1 MPTTAPILLL
11 TTTGDMKSG
20 KLTIKSETTGCQ
32 LSDIQ
37 TYLKKKKAPTQIGT
51 YAWKS
56 NTLFLF
62 GYTDGKAGTENKH
75 ELPPPHDT
83 QLIFGDIVVMMSKDK
98 RSFAKPL
105 PIKQD
110 DYETFY
116 TQMFEGFESLDDE
129 EEADEAEAEE
139 EVLQDELADEAHVDD
154 ESIID
159 DAEDKYEEEGEG
171 EGEGAEEGVEGVEG
185 AEEAPV
191 VDAEEPVAV
200 APTPKPKRAKAT
212 KASITRNREL
222 QLSLLSQGI
231 ELTEADVGEMTPHRI
246 KVMKAITDSMSGL
259 LSEDEVTNLESAIF
273 LSTLHSAEKRHIS
286 KVWTYPLFTQLYSSV
301 ARTIVGNL
309 NPNTY
314 IQNKN
319 LFKRFEDGEL
329 SLEEIASF
337 GHTDLYPEIWKDS
350 LIRQFEREKRQLEGN
365 RAMATDQFLCKGCK
379 KRECTYYELQTRSAD
394 EPMTIFIQCLNCGKR
409 WRQ

>member
-1 MPTTAPILLL
+1 
-11 TTTGDMKSG
+11 MKSG

-83 QLIFGDIVVMMSKDK
+83 QLVFGDIVVLLSKDK

-116 TQMFEGFESLDDE
+116 TQVFEGFESLDE
-129 EEADEAEAEE
+129 DEAEVEVEE
-139 EVLQDELADEAHVDD
+139 EEIIQDELADEAHVDD
-154 ESIID
+154 ESIAD
-159 DAEDKYEEEGEG
+159 DLEDEYEEEGE
-171 EGEGAEEGVEGVEG
+171 EAEGAEG
-185 AEEAPV
+185 AEGTEDAPAI
-191 VDAEEPVAV
+191 DTEEPVV
-200 APTPKPKRAKAT
+200 IAPTPKPKRAKAT
-212 KASITRNREL
+212 KASLARSKEL
-222 QLSLLSQGI
+222 QLSLLSQGV
-231 ELTEADVGEMTPHRI
+231 ELTEADVDTITPNRTKI
-246 KVMKAITDSMSGL
+246 INAITESLSTL
-259 LSEDEVTNLESAIF
+259 LSEEEIKNLEIAIF
-273 LSTLHSAEKRHIS
+273 LSTLHAAEKRHIS
-286 KVWTYPLFTQLYSSV
+286 KVWTYPLFTQLYSSI
-301 ARTIVGNL
+301 ARTVVGNL

-365 RAMATDQFLCKGCK
+365 RSMATDQFLCKGCK

>member
-1 MPTTAPILLL
+1 
-11 TTTGDMKSG
+11 MKSG

-83 QLIFGDIVVMMSKDK
+83 QLVFGDIVVLLSKDK

-116 TQMFEGFESLDDE
+116 TQVFEGFESLDE
-129 EEADEAEAEE
+129 EEAEVEVEE
-139 EVLQDELADEAHVDD
+139 EEIIQDELADEAHVDD
-154 ESIID
+154 ESIAD
-159 DAEDKYEEEGEG
+159 ELEDEYEEEGEEADG
-171 EGEGAEEGVEGVEG
+171 AEGAEATED
-185 AEEAPV
+185 APA
-191 VDAEEPVAV
+191 VDTEEPVAV

-212 KASITRNREL
+212 KASLARSREL
-222 QLSLLSQGI
+222 QLSLLSQGV
-231 ELTEADVGEMTPHRI
+231 ELTESDVDTITPNRTKI
-246 KVMKAITDSMSGL
+246 INAITESMSTL
-259 LSEDEVTNLESAIF
+259 LSEEEIKNLEVAIF
-273 LSTLHSAEKRHIS
+273 LSTLHAAEKRHIA
-286 KVWTYPLFTQLYSSV
+286 KVWTYPLFTQLYSSI
-301 ARTIVGNL
+301 ARTVVGNL

-365 RAMATDQFLCKGCK
+365 RSMATDQFLCKGCK

>member
-11 TTTGDMKSG
+11 TSTGDMKSG

-110 DYETFY
+110 DYEAFY
-116 TQMFEGFESLDDE
+116 TQVFEGFESLDE
-129 EEADEAEAEE
+129 EEADEAEE

-159 DAEDKYEEEGEG
+159 DAEDEYEEEGAD
-171 EGEGAEEGVEGVEG
+171 GAEEEGEA
-185 AEEAPV
+185 AEEIAAA
-191 VDAEEPVAV
+191 DTEEPVAA
-200 APTPKPKRAKAT
+200 APIPKPKRAKAT
-212 KASITRNREL
+212 KASIARNREL
-222 QLSLLSQGI
+222 QLSLLSQGV
-231 ELTEADVGEMTPHRI
+231 ELTEADVGAMTPHRI
-246 KVMKAITDSMSGL
+246 QVMKAITDSMSSL
-259 LSEDEVTNLESAIF
+259 LSEEEVTNLESAIF
-273 LSTLHSAEKRHIS
+273 LSALHSAEKRHIS
-286 KVWTYPLFTQLYSSV
+286 KVWTYPLFTQLYSSM

>member
-1 MPTTAPILLL
+1 MTAQILLL
-11 TTTGDMKSG
+11 TSTGDMKSG

-83 QLIFGDIVVMMSKDK
+83 QLVFGDIVVLLSKDK

-116 TQMFEGFESLDDE
+116 TQVFEGFESLDE
-129 EEADEAEAEE
+129 DEAEAEVE
-139 EVLQDELADEAHVDD
+139 EEEILQDELADEAHVDD
-154 ESIID
+154 ESIAD
-159 DAEDKYEEEGEG
+159 DLEDEYEEEGE
-171 EGEGAEEGVEGVEG
+171 EAEGAEATED
-185 AEEAPV
+185 APA
-191 VDAEEPVAV
+191 VDIEEPVAV

-212 KASITRNREL
+212 KASLARSKEL
-222 QLSLLSQGI
+222 QLSLLSQGV
-231 ELTEADVGEMTPHRI
+231 ELTESDVDTITPNRTKI
-246 KVMKAITDSMSGL
+246 INAITESLSTL
-259 LSEDEVTNLESAIF
+259 LSEEEIKNLEIAIF
-273 LSTLHSAEKRHIS
+273 LSTLHAAEKRHIS
-286 KVWTYPLFTQLYSSV
+286 KVWTYPLFTQLYSSI
-301 ARTIVGNL
+301 ARTVVGNL

-365 RAMATDQFLCKGCK
+365 RSMATDQFLCKGCK

>member
-1 MPTTAPILLL
+1 MPLTAQILLL
-11 TTTGDMKSG
+11 TSTGDMKNG
-20 KLTIKSETTGCQ
+20 KLAIKSETTGCQ

-62 GYTDGKAGTENKH
+62 GYTDGKAGSEHKH

-83 QLIFGDIVVMMSKDK
+83 QLIFGDIVVLMSKDK

-116 TQMFEGFESLDDE
+116 TQVFEGFESLDE
-129 EEADEAEAEE
+129 EEGEVEVEE
-139 EVLQDELADEAHVDD
+139 EEIIQDELADEAHVDD
-154 ESIID
+154 ESIVD
-159 DAEDKYEEEGEG
+159 DLEDEYEEEGA
-171 EGEGAEEGVEGVEG
+171 EGAEEEAEG
-185 AEEAPV
+185 AEEAPAI
-191 VDAEEPVAV
+191 DTEEPVAI
-200 APTPKPKRAKAT
+200 APIPKPKRAKAT
-212 KASITRNREL
+212 KASLARSKEL

-231 ELTEADVGEMTPHRI
+231 ELTEADVDTITPNRTKI
-246 KVMKAITDSMSGL
+246 INAITESMSSL
-259 LSEDEVTNLESAIF
+259 LSEDEIKNLEAAIF
-273 LSTLHSAEKRHIS
+273 LATLHTAEKRHIS
-286 KVWTYPLFTQLYSSV
+286 KVWTYPLFTQVYSSV

-309 NPNTY
+309 NPTTY

-329 SLEEIASF
+329 SLEEIANF

-365 RAMATDQFLCKGCK
+365 RSMATDQFLCKGCK

>member
-1 MPTTAPILLL
+1 
-11 TTTGDMKSG
+11 MKNG
-20 KLTIKSETTGCQ
+20 KLAIKSETTGCQ

-62 GYTDGKAGTENKH
+62 GYTDGKAGSENKH

-83 QLIFGDIVVMMSKDK
+83 QLIFGDIVVLMSKDK

-116 TQMFEGFESLDDE
+116 TQVFEGFESLDE
-129 EEADEAEAEE
+129 EEAEVEVEE
-139 EVLQDELADEAHVDD
+139 EEIIQDELADEAHVDD
-154 ESIID
+154 ESIVD
-159 DAEDKYEEEGEG
+159 DLEDEYEDEAEA
-171 EGEGAEEGVEGVEG
+171 EGAEG
-185 AEEAPV
+185 AEATEDAPA
-191 VDAEEPVAV
+191 VDTEEPVV
-200 APTPKPKRAKAT
+200 IAPTPKPKRAKAT
-212 KASITRNREL
+212 KASLARSKEL
-222 QLSLLSQGI
+222 QLSLLSQGV
-231 ELTEADVGEMTPHRI
+231 ELTESDINTITPNRTKI
-246 KVMKAITDSMSGL
+246 INAITELMSTL
-259 LSEDEVTNLESAIF
+259 LSEEEINNLEVAIF
-273 LSTLHSAEKRHIS
+273 LSTLHAAEKRHIS
-286 KVWTYPLFTQLYSSV
+286 KVWTYPLFTQLYSSI
-301 ARTIVGNL
+301 ARTVVGNL

-365 RAMATDQFLCKGCK
+365 RSMATDQFLCKGCK

-409 WRQ
+409 WMQ

>member
-11 TTTGDMKSG
+11 TSTGDMKSG

-98 RSFAKPL
+98 RSFSKPL

-116 TQMFEGFESLDDE
+116 TQVFEGFESLDE
-129 EEADEAEAEE
+129 EEADEAEE

-159 DAEDKYEEEGEG
+159 DAEDEYEEEGADGADEEG
-171 EGEGAEEGVEGVEG
+171 DAAEEV
-185 AEEAPV
+185 AAA
-191 VDAEEPVAV
+191 DTEEPVAA
-200 APTPKPKRAKAT
+200 APIPKPKRAKAT
-212 KASITRNREL
+212 KASIARNREL
-222 QLSLLSQGI
+222 QLSLLSQGV
-231 ELTEADVGEMTPHRI
+231 ELTEADVGAMTPHRI
-246 KVMKAITDSMSGL
+246 QVMKAITDSMSSL
-259 LSEDEVTNLESAIF
+259 LSEEEVTNLESAIF
-273 LSTLHSAEKRHIS
+273 LSALHSAEKRHIS

>member
-11 TTTGDMKSG
+11 TSTGDMKSG

-98 RSFAKPL
+98 RSFAKLL

-110 DYETFY
+110 DYEAFY
-116 TQMFEGFESLDDE
+116 TQVFEGFESLDE
-129 EEADEAEAEE
+129 EEADEAEE

-159 DAEDKYEEEGEG
+159 DAEDEYEEEGADGADEEG
-171 EGEGAEEGVEGVEG
+171 EATEEV
-185 AEEAPV
+185 AAA
-191 VDAEEPVAV
+191 DTEEPVAA
-200 APTPKPKRAKAT
+200 APIPKPKRAKAT
-212 KASITRNREL
+212 KASIARNREL
-222 QLSLLSQGI
+222 QLSLLSQGV
-231 ELTEADVGEMTPHRI
+231 ELTEADVGAMTPHRI
-246 KVMKAITDSMSGL
+246 QVMKAITDSMSSL
-259 LSEDEVTNLESAIF
+259 LSEEEVTNLESAIF
-273 LSTLHSAEKRHIS
+273 LSALHSAEKRHIS
-286 KVWTYPLFTQLYSSV
+286 KVWTYPLFTQLYSSM

>member
-1 MPTTAPILLL
+1 MPLTAQILLL
-11 TTTGDMKSG
+11 TSTGDMKNG
-20 KLTIKSETTGCQ
+20 KLAIKSETTGCQ

-62 GYTDGKAGTENKH
+62 GYTDGKAGSENKH

-83 QLIFGDIVVMMSKDK
+83 QLIFGDIVVLMSKDK

-116 TQMFEGFESLDDE
+116 TQVFEGFESLDE
-129 EEADEAEAEE
+129 EEAEVEVEE
-139 EVLQDELADEAHVDD
+139 EEIIQDELADEAHVDD
-154 ESIID
+154 ESIVD
-159 DAEDKYEEEGEG
+159 DLEDEYEDEAEA
-171 EGEGAEEGVEGVEG
+171 EGAEG
-185 AEEAPV
+185 AEATEDAPA
-191 VDAEEPVAV
+191 VDTEEPVV
-200 APTPKPKRAKAT
+200 IAPTPKPKRAKAT
-212 KASITRNREL
+212 KASLARSKEL
-222 QLSLLSQGI
+222 QLSLLSQGV
-231 ELTEADVGEMTPHRI
+231 ELTESDINTITPNRTKI
-246 KVMKAITDSMSGL
+246 INAITELMSTL
-259 LSEDEVTNLESAIF
+259 LSEEEIKNLEVAIF
-273 LSTLHSAEKRHIS
+273 LSTLHAAEKRHIS
-286 KVWTYPLFTQLYSSV
+286 KVWTYPLFTQLYSSI
-301 ARTIVGNL
+301 ARTVVGNL

-365 RAMATDQFLCKGCK
+365 RSMATDQFLCKGCK

>member
-1 MPTTAPILLL
+1 
-11 TTTGDMKSG
+11 MKSG

-83 QLIFGDIVVMMSKDK
+83 QLVFGDIVVLLSKDK

-116 TQMFEGFESLDDE
+116 THVFEGFESLDEEGAEVEVE
-129 EEADEAEAEE
+129 EEEII
-139 EVLQDELADEAHVDD
+139 QDELADEAHVDD
-154 ESIID
+154 ESVAD
-159 DAEDKYEEEGEG
+159 DLEDEYEEEGE
-171 EGEGAEEGVEGVEG
+171 EAEGAEG
-185 AEEAPV
+185 AEATEDAPV
-191 VDAEEPVAV
+191 IDTEEAV
-200 APTPKPKRAKAT
+200 VIAPTPKPKRAKAT
-212 KASITRNREL
+212 KASLARSKEL
-222 QLSLLSQGI
+222 QLSLLSQGV
-231 ELTEADVGEMTPHRI
+231 ELTESDVDTITPNRTKI
-246 KVMKAITDSMSGL
+246 INAITESMSTL
-259 LSEDEVTNLESAIF
+259 LSEEEIKNLEVAIF
-273 LSTLHSAEKRHIS
+273 LSTLHAAEKRHIA
-286 KVWTYPLFTQLYSSV
+286 KVWTYPLFTQLYSSI
-301 ARTIVGNL
+301 ARTVVGNL

-365 RAMATDQFLCKGCK
+365 RSMATDQFLCKGCK

>member
-1 MPTTAPILLL
+1 MTAQILLL
-11 TTTGDMKSG
+11 TSTGDMKSG

-83 QLIFGDIVVMMSKDK
+83 QLVFGDIVVLLSKDK

-116 TQMFEGFESLDDE
+116 TQVFEGFESLDE
-129 EEADEAEAEE
+129 EEAEVEVEE
-139 EVLQDELADEAHVDD
+139 EEIIQDELADEAHVDD
-154 ESIID
+154 ESVAD
-159 DAEDKYEEEGEG
+159 DLEDEYEEEGE
-171 EGEGAEEGVEGVEG
+171 EAEGAEATEDAPVIDT
-185 AEEAPV
+185 EEAV
-191 VDAEEPVAV
+191 VIP
-200 APTPKPKRAKAT
+200 PTPKPKRAKAT
-212 KASITRNREL
+212 KASLARSKEL
-222 QLSLLSQGI
+222 QLSLLSQGV
-231 ELTEADVGEMTPHRI
+231 ELTESDVDTITPNRTKI
-246 KVMKAITDSMSGL
+246 INAITESMSTL
-259 LSEDEVTNLESAIF
+259 LSEEEIKNLEVAIF
-273 LSTLHSAEKRHIS
+273 LSTLHAAEKRHIA
-286 KVWTYPLFTQLYSSV
+286 KVWTYPLFTQLYSSI
-301 ARTIVGNL
+301 ARTVVGNL

-365 RAMATDQFLCKGCK
+365 RSMATDQFLCKGCK

>member
-11 TTTGDMKSG
+11 TSTGDMKSG

-110 DYETFY
+110 DYEAFY
-116 TQMFEGFESLDDE
+116 TQVFEGFESLDEE

-139 EVLQDELADEAHVDD
+139 EVIQDELVDEAHVDD

-159 DAEDKYEEEGEG
+159 DAEDEYEEEGAD
-171 EGEGAEEGVEGVEG
+171 GAEEEGEA
-185 AEEAPV
+185 AEEIAA
-191 VDAEEPVAV
+191 VDTEEPAAA
-200 APTPKPKRAKAT
+200 APIPKPKRAKAT
-212 KASITRNREL
+212 KASIARNREL
-222 QLSLLSQGI
+222 QLSLLSQGV
-231 ELTEADVGEMTPHRI
+231 ELTESDLGTMTPHRV
-246 KVMKAITDSMSGL
+246 KVVKAISDSMSSL
-259 LSEDEVTNLESAIF
+259 LSEEEITNLEAAIF

-286 KVWTYPLFTQLYSSV
+286 KVWTYPLFTQLYSSM

>member
-1 MPTTAPILLL
+1 MPMIAQILLL
-11 TTTGDMKSG
+11 TSTGDMKSG

-83 QLIFGDIVVMMSKDK
+83 QLVFGDIVVLLSKDK

-116 TQMFEGFESLDDE
+116 THVFEGFESLDE
-129 EEADEAEAEE
+129 EEAEVEVEE
-139 EVLQDELADEAHVDD
+139 EEIIQDELADEAHVDD
-154 ESIID
+154 ESVAD
-159 DAEDKYEEEGEG
+159 DLEDEYEEEGE
-171 EGEGAEEGVEGVEG
+171 EAEGAEG
-185 AEEAPV
+185 AEATEDAPV
-191 VDAEEPVAV
+191 IDTEEAV
-200 APTPKPKRAKAT
+200 VIAPTPKPKRAKAT
-212 KASITRNREL
+212 KASLARSKEL
-222 QLSLLSQGI
+222 QLSLLSQGV
-231 ELTEADVGEMTPHRI
+231 ELTESDVDTITPNRTKI
-246 KVMKAITDSMSGL
+246 INAITESMSTL
-259 LSEDEVTNLESAIF
+259 LSEEEIKNLEVAIF
-273 LSTLHSAEKRHIS
+273 LSTLHAAEKRHIA
-286 KVWTYPLFTQLYSSV
+286 KVWTYPLFTQLYSSI
-301 ARTIVGNL
+301 ARTVVGNL

-365 RAMATDQFLCKGCK
+365 RSMATDQFLCKGCK

>member
-1 MPTTAPILLL
+1 MTAQILLL
-11 TTTGDMKSG
+11 TSTGDMKSG

-83 QLIFGDIVVMMSKDK
+83 QLVFGDIVVLMSKDK

-116 TQMFEGFESLDDE
+116 TQVFEGFESLDE
-129 EEADEAEAEE
+129 DEAEAEVE
-139 EVLQDELADEAHVDD
+139 EEEIIQDELADEAHVDD
-154 ESIID
+154 ESIAD
-159 DAEDKYEEEGEG
+159 DLEDDYEEGADEDA
-171 EGEGAEEGVEGVEG
+171 EGAEPTED
-185 AEEAPV
+185 APV
-191 VDAEEPVAV
+191 VDTEEPVAV

-212 KASITRNREL
+212 KASLARSREL
-222 QLSLLSQGI
+222 QLSLLSQGV
-231 ELTEADVGEMTPHRI
+231 ELTESDVD
-246 KVMKAITDSMSGL
+246 AITPNRTKIINAITESMSTL
-259 LSEDEVTNLESAIF
+259 LSEEEIKNLEIAIF
-273 LSTLHSAEKRHIS
+273 LSTLHAAEKRHIS
-286 KVWTYPLFTQLYSSV
+286 KVWTYPLFTQLYSSI
-301 ARTIVGNL
+301 ARTVVGNL

-337 GHTDLYPEIWKDS
+337 GYTDLYPEIWKDS

-365 RAMATDQFLCKGCK
+365 RSMATDQFLCKGCK

>member
-1 MPTTAPILLL
+1 MPLTAQILLL
-11 TTTGDMKSG
+11 TSTGDMKNG
-20 KLTIKSETTGCQ
+20 KLAIKSETTGCQ

-37 TYLKKKKAPTQIGT
+37 TYLKKKKVPTQIGT

-83 QLIFGDIVVMMSKDK
+83 QLIFGDIVVLMSKDK

-116 TQMFEGFESLDDE
+116 TQVFEGFESLDE
-129 EEADEAEAEE
+129 EEGEVDVEE
-139 EVLQDELADEAHVDD
+139 EEIIQDELADEAHVDD
-154 ESIID
+154 ESIVD
-159 DAEDKYEEEGEG
+159 DVEDDYEEEGA
-171 EGEGAEEGVEGVEG
+171 EGAEEEGEA
-185 AEEAPV
+185 AEEAPAI
-191 VDAEEPVAV
+191 DTEEPVAI

-212 KASITRNREL
+212 KASLARSKEL
-222 QLSLLSQGI
+222 QLSLLSQGV
-231 ELTEADVGEMTPHRI
+231 ELTEADVDTITPNRTKI
-246 KVMKAITDSMSGL
+246 INSITESMSSL
-259 LSEDEVTNLESAIF
+259 LSEDEIKNLEAAIF
-273 LSTLHSAEKRHIS
+273 LATLHTAEKRHIS
-286 KVWTYPLFTQLYSSV
+286 KVWTYPLFTQVYSSV

-309 NPNTY
+309 NPTTY

-329 SLEEIASF
+329 SLEEIANF

-365 RAMATDQFLCKGCK
+365 RSMATDQFLCKGCK

>member
-1 MPTTAPILLL
+1 MIAQILLL
-11 TTTGDMKSG
+11 TSTGDMKSG

-83 QLIFGDIVVMMSKDK
+83 QLVFGDIVVLLSKDK

-116 TQMFEGFESLDDE
+116 TQVFEGFESLDE
-129 EEADEAEAEE
+129 EEAEVEVEE
-139 EVLQDELADEAHVDD
+139 EEIIQDELADEAHVDD
-154 ESIID
+154 ESVAD
-159 DAEDKYEEEGEG
+159 DLEDEYEEEGE
-171 EGEGAEEGVEGVEG
+171 EAEGAEG
-185 AEEAPV
+185 AEATEDAPV
-191 VDAEEPVAV
+191 IDTEEAV
-200 APTPKPKRAKAT
+200 VIAPTPKPKRAKAT
-212 KASITRNREL
+212 KASLARSKEL
-222 QLSLLSQGI
+222 QLSLLSQGV
-231 ELTEADVGEMTPHRI
+231 ELTESDVDTITPNRTKI
-246 KVMKAITDSMSGL
+246 INAITESMSTL
-259 LSEDEVTNLESAIF
+259 LSEEEIKNLEVAIF
-273 LSTLHSAEKRHIS
+273 LSTLHAAEKRHIA
-286 KVWTYPLFTQLYSSV
+286 KVWTYPLFTQLYSSI
-301 ARTIVGNL
+301 ARTVVGNL

-365 RAMATDQFLCKGCK
+365 RSMATDQFLCKGCK

>member
-1 MPTTAPILLL
+1 MPMTAQILLL
-11 TTTGDMKSG
+11 TSTGDMKSG
-20 KLTIKSETTGCQ
+20 KLTVKSETTGCQ

-83 QLIFGDIVVMMSKDK
+83 QLVFGDIVVLLSKDK

-116 TQMFEGFESLDDE
+116 TQVFEGFESLDE
-129 EEADEAEAEE
+129 EEAEVEVEE
-139 EVLQDELADEAHVDD
+139 EEIIQDELADEAHVDD
-154 ESIID
+154 ESVAD
-159 DAEDKYEEEGEG
+159 DLEDEYEEEGE
-171 EGEGAEEGVEGVEG
+171 EAEGAEG
-185 AEEAPV
+185 AEATEDAPV
-191 VDAEEPVAV
+191 IDTEEAV
-200 APTPKPKRAKAT
+200 VIAPTPKPKRAKAT
-212 KASITRNREL
+212 KASLARSKEL
-222 QLSLLSQGI
+222 QLSLLSQGV
-231 ELTEADVGEMTPHRI
+231 ELTESDVDTITPNRTKI
-246 KVMKAITDSMSGL
+246 INAITESMSTL
-259 LSEDEVTNLESAIF
+259 LSEEEIKNLEVAIF
-273 LSTLHSAEKRHIS
+273 LSTLHAAEKRHIA
-286 KVWTYPLFTQLYSSV
+286 KVWTYPLFTQLYSSI
-301 ARTIVGNL
+301 ARTVVGNL

-365 RAMATDQFLCKGCK
+365 RSMATDQFLCKGCK

>member
-1 MPTTAPILLL
+1 MIAQILLL
-11 TTTGDMKSG
+11 TSTGDMKSG

-83 QLIFGDIVVMMSKDK
+83 QLVFGDIVVLLSKDK

-116 TQMFEGFESLDDE
+116 TQVFEGFESLDE
-129 EEADEAEAEE
+129 DEAEAEVE
-139 EVLQDELADEAHVDD
+139 EEEILQDELADEAHVDD
-154 ESIID
+154 ESIAD
-159 DAEDKYEEEGEG
+159 DLEDEYEEEGE
-171 EGEGAEEGVEGVEG
+171 EAEGAEATED
-185 AEEAPV
+185 APA
-191 VDAEEPVAV
+191 VDIEEPVAV

-212 KASITRNREL
+212 KASLARSKEL
-222 QLSLLSQGI
+222 QLSLLSQGV
-231 ELTEADVGEMTPHRI
+231 ELTESDVDTITPNRTKI
-246 KVMKAITDSMSGL
+246 INAITESLSTL
-259 LSEDEVTNLESAIF
+259 LSEEEIKNLEIAIF
-273 LSTLHSAEKRHIS
+273 LSTLHAAEKRHIS
-286 KVWTYPLFTQLYSSV
+286 KVWTYPLFTQLYSSI
-301 ARTIVGNL
+301 ARTVVGNL

-365 RAMATDQFLCKGCK
+365 RSMATDQFLCKGCK

>member
-1 MPTTAPILLL
+1 
-11 TTTGDMKSG
+11 MKSG

-32 LSDIQ
+32 LADIQ

-98 RSFAKPL
+98 RSFAKLL

-110 DYETFY
+110 DYEAFY
-116 TQMFEGFESLDDE
+116 TQVFEGFESLDE
-129 EEADEAEAEE
+129 EEADEAEE

-159 DAEDKYEEEGEG
+159 DAEDEYEEEGAD
-171 EGEGAEEGVEGVEG
+171 GAEEEGEA
-185 AEEAPV
+185 AEEIAAA
-191 VDAEEPVAV
+191 DTEEPVAA
-200 APTPKPKRAKAT
+200 APIPKPKRAKAT
-212 KASITRNREL
+212 KASIARNREL
-222 QLSLLSQGI
+222 QLSLLSQGV
-231 ELTEADVGEMTPHRI
+231 ELTESDLGTMTPHRV
-246 KVMKAITDSMSGL
+246 KVVKAISDSMSSL
-259 LSEDEVTNLESAIF
+259 LSEEEITNLEAAIF

-286 KVWTYPLFTQLYSSV
+286 KVWTYPLFTQLYSSM

>member
-11 TTTGDMKSG
+11 TSTGDMKSG
-20 KLTIKSETTGCQ
+20 KLTIKSEATGCQ

-37 TYLKKKKAPTQIGT
+37 TYLKKKKAPAQIGT

-116 TQMFEGFESLDDE
+116 TQVFEGFESLDE
-129 EEADEAEAEE
+129 EEGDEAEADE
-139 EVLQDELADEAHVDD
+139 EVIQDELVDEAHVDD

-159 DAEDKYEEEGEG
+159 DAEDEYEEEGAEG
-171 EGEGAEEGVEGVEG
+171 PEG

-191 VDAEEPVAV
+191 ADAEEPVAV

-222 QLSLLSQGI
+222 QLSLLSQGV
-231 ELTEADVGEMTPHRI
+231 ELTEADVGTMTSHRI
-246 KVMKAITDSMSGL
+246 KVIKAITDSMSSL
-259 LSEDEVTNLESAIF
+259 LSEEEITNLESAIF
-273 LSTLHSAEKRHIS
+273 LSALHSAEKRHIS

-337 GHTDLYPEIWKDS
+337 SHTDLYPEIWKDS

>member
-1 MPTTAPILLL
+1 MPLTAQILLL
-11 TTTGDMKSG
+11 TSTGDMKNG
-20 KLTIKSETTGCQ
+20 KLAIKSETTGCQ

-62 GYTDGKAGTENKH
+62 GYTDGKAGSENKH

-83 QLIFGDIVVMMSKDK
+83 QLIFGDIVVLMSKDK

-116 TQMFEGFESLDDE
+116 TQVFEGFESLDE
-129 EEADEAEAEE
+129 EEAEVEVEE
-139 EVLQDELADEAHVDD
+139 EEIIQDELADEAHVDD
-154 ESIID
+154 ESIAD
-159 DAEDKYEEEGEG
+159 DLEDEYEDEAEA
-171 EGEGAEEGVEGVEG
+171 EGAEG
-185 AEEAPV
+185 AEATEDAPA
-191 VDAEEPVAV
+191 VDTEEPVV
-200 APTPKPKRAKAT
+200 IAPTPKPKRAKAT
-212 KASITRNREL
+212 KASLARSKEL
-222 QLSLLSQGI
+222 QLSLLSQGV
-231 ELTEADVGEMTPHRI
+231 ELTESDINTITPNRTKI
-246 KVMKAITDSMSGL
+246 INAITELMSTL
-259 LSEDEVTNLESAIF
+259 LSEEEIKNLEVAIF
-273 LSTLHSAEKRHIS
+273 LSTLHAAEKRHIS
-286 KVWTYPLFTQLYSSV
+286 KVWTYPLFTQLYSSI
-301 ARTIVGNL
+301 ARTVVGNL

-365 RAMATDQFLCKGCK
+365 RSMATDQFLCKGCK

>member
-1 MPTTAPILLL
+1 
-11 TTTGDMKSG
+11 MKNG
-20 KLTIKSETTGCQ
+20 KLTIKSDTAGCQ

-37 TYLKKKKAPTQIGT
+37 THLKKKKAPTQIGT

-83 QLIFGDIVVMMSKDK
+83 QLIFGDIVVLLSKDK

-116 TQMFEGFESLDDE
+116 TQMFEGFESLDED
-129 EEADEAEAEE
+129 EADADADADLEE
-139 EVLQDELADEAHVDD
+139 DVIQDELADEAHVDD
-154 ESIID
+154 ESVAD
-159 DAEDKYEEEGEG
+159 DLEDDYEEEG
-171 EGEGAEEGVEGVEG
+171 AD
-185 AEEAPV
+185 EEAAEATE
-191 VDAEEPVAV
+191 DAPAIDTEEPIIAT

-212 KASITRNREL
+212 KASLARTKEL
-222 QLSLLSQGI
+222 HLSLLSQGV
-231 ELTEADVGEMTPHRI
+231 ELTEADTETITPNRTKI
-246 KVMKAITDSMSGL
+246 INAITESMGTL
-259 LSEDEVTNLESAIF
+259 LSEEEIKNLEVAIF
-273 LSTLHSAEKRHIS
+273 HSTLHAAEKRHIS

-329 SLEEIASF
+329 SLEEIAGF

>member
-1 MPTTAPILLL
+1 MPTTAQILLL
-11 TTTGDMKSG
+11 TSTGDMKNG
-20 KLTIKSETTGCQ
+20 KLTIKSETVGCQ

-37 TYLKKKKAPTQIGT
+37 THLKKKKAPTQIGT

-83 QLIFGDIVVMMSKDK
+83 QLIFGDIVVLLSKDK

-116 TQMFEGFESLDDE
+116 TQVFEGFESLDE
-129 EEADEAEAEE
+129 EEAEVEVEE
-139 EVLQDELADEAHVDD
+139 DVIQDELADEAHVDD
-154 ESIID
+154 ESIAD
-159 DAEDKYEEEGEG
+159 DLEDDYDE
-171 EGEGAEEGVEGVEG
+171 EGAEDET
-185 AEEAPV
+185 AEAAEDAPA
-191 VDAEEPVAV
+191 VDTEEPIIA

-212 KASITRNREL
+212 KASLARTKEL
-222 QLSLLSQGI
+222 HLSLLSQGV
-231 ELTEADVGEMTPHRI
+231 ELTEADTETITSNRTKI
-246 KVMKAITDSMSGL
+246 INAITESMGSI
-259 LSEDEVTNLESAIF
+259 LSEEEIKSLEVAIF
-273 LSTLHSAEKRHIS
+273 HSTLHAAEKRHIS

-329 SLEEIASF
+329 SLEEIAGF

>member
-1 MPTTAPILLL
+1 MPLIAQILLL
-11 TTTGDMKSG
+11 TSTGDMKSG

-32 LSDIQ
+32 LLDIQ

-56 NTLFLF
+56 NTFFLF

-83 QLIFGDIVVMMSKDK
+83 QLVFGDIVVLLSKDK

-116 TQMFEGFESLDDE
+116 TQVFEGFESLDE
-129 EEADEAEAEE
+129 EEAEVEVEE
-139 EVLQDELADEAHVDD
+139 EEIIQDELADEAHVDD
-154 ESIID
+154 ESIAD
-159 DAEDKYEEEGEG
+159 DLEDEYEEGE
-171 EGEGAEEGVEGVEG
+171 EAEGAEG
-185 AEEAPV
+185 AEATEDVPA
-191 VDAEEPVAV
+191 VDTEEPVII

-212 KASITRNREL
+212 KASLARSKEL
-222 QLSLLSQGI
+222 QLSLLSQGV
-231 ELTEADVGEMTPHRI
+231 ELTESDIDTITPNRTKI
-246 KVMKAITDSMSGL
+246 INAITESMSTL
-259 LSEDEVTNLESAIF
+259 LSEEEIKNLEVAIF
-273 LSTLHSAEKRHIS
+273 LSTLHAAEKRHIS
-286 KVWTYPLFTQLYSSV
+286 KVWTYPLFTQLYSSI
-301 ARTIVGNL
+301 ARTVVGNL

-365 RAMATDQFLCKGCK
+365 RSMATDQFLCKGCK

>member
-1 MPTTAPILLL
+1 
-11 TTTGDMKSG
+11 MKSG

-83 QLIFGDIVVMMSKDK
+83 QLIFGDIVVLLSKDK

-116 TQMFEGFESLDDE
+116 TQMFEGFESLDED
-129 EEADEAEAEE
+129 EADADADADVDED
-139 EVLQDELADEAHVDD
+139 VIQDELADEAHVDD
-154 ESIID
+154 ESVAD
-159 DAEDKYEEEGEG
+159 DLEDDYEEEG
-171 EGEGAEEGVEGVEG
+171 AD
-185 AEEAPV
+185 EEAAEATE
-191 VDAEEPVAV
+191 DAPAIDTEEPIIAT

-212 KASITRNREL
+212 KASLARTKEL
-222 QLSLLSQGI
+222 HLSLLSQGV
-231 ELTEADVGEMTPHRI
+231 ELTEADTETITPNRTKI
-246 KVMKAITDSMSGL
+246 INAITESMGTL
-259 LSEDEVTNLESAIF
+259 LSEDEIKNLEVAIF
-273 LSTLHSAEKRHIS
+273 HSTLHAAEKRHIS

-329 SLEEIASF
+329 SLEEIAGF

>member
-11 TTTGDMKSG
+11 TSTGDMKSG

-110 DYETFY
+110 DYEAFY
-116 TQMFEGFESLDDE
+116 TQVFEGFESLDDE

-139 EVLQDELADEAHVDD
+139 EVIQDELVDEAHVDD

-159 DAEDKYEEEGEG
+159 DAEDEYEEEGAD
-171 EGEGAEEGVEGVEG
+171 GAEEEGEA
-185 AEEAPV
+185 AEEIAA
-191 VDAEEPVAV
+191 VDTEEPAAA
-200 APTPKPKRAKAT
+200 APIPKPKRAKAT
-212 KASITRNREL
+212 KASIARNREL
-222 QLSLLSQGI
+222 QLSLLSQGV
-231 ELTEADVGEMTPHRI
+231 ELTESDLGTMTPHRV
-246 KVMKAITDSMSGL
+246 KVVKAISDSMSSL
-259 LSEDEVTNLESAIF
+259 LSEEEITNLEAAIF
-273 LSTLHSAEKRHIS
+273 LSALHSAEKRHIS
-286 KVWTYPLFTQLYSSV
+286 KVWTYPLFTQLYSSM

>member
-1 MPTTAPILLL
+1 MPLTAQILLL
-11 TTTGDMKSG
+11 TSTGDMKNG

-62 GYTDGKAGTENKH
+62 GYTDGKAGSENKH

-83 QLIFGDIVVMMSKDK
+83 QLVFGDIVVLMSKDK

-116 TQMFEGFESLDDE
+116 TQVFEGFESLDDE
-129 EEADEAEAEE
+129 EEVDEAEVEE

-154 ESIID
+154 ESVID
-159 DAEDKYEEEGEG
+159 DAEDDYEEEGAEG
-171 EGEGAEEGVEGVEG
+171 ADEEAEGAEEV
-185 AEEAPV
+185 AV
-191 VDAEEPVAV
+191 VDTEEPVAI

-212 KASITRNREL
+212 KASLARSKEL
-222 QLSLLSQGI
+222 QLSLLSQGV
-231 ELTEADVGEMTPHRI
+231 ELIEADVDTITPNRTKI
-246 KVMKAITDSMSGL
+246 INAITESMSSL
-259 LSEDEVTNLESAIF
+259 LSEEEIKNLEAAIF
-273 LSTLHSAEKRHIS
+273 LSTLHAAEKRHIS
-286 KVWTYPLFTQLYSSV
+286 KVWTYPLFTQLYSSI

-365 RAMATDQFLCKGCK
+365 RSMATDQFLCKGCK

>member
-1 MPTTAPILLL
+1 MPTTAQILIL
-11 TTTGDMKSG
+11 TSTGDMKNG
-20 KLTIKSETTGCQ
+20 KLTIKSETAGCQ

-37 TYLKKKKAPTQIGT
+37 THLKKKKAPTQIGT

-83 QLIFGDIVVMMSKDK
+83 QLIFGDIVVLLSKDK

-116 TQMFEGFESLDDE
+116 TQMFEGFESLDED
-129 EEADEAEAEE
+129 EADADADADVDED
-139 EVLQDELADEAHVDD
+139 VIQDELADEAHVDD
-154 ESIID
+154 ESVAD
-159 DAEDKYEEEGEG
+159 DLEDDYEEEG
-171 EGEGAEEGVEGVEG
+171 AD
-185 AEEAPV
+185 EEAAEATE
-191 VDAEEPVAV
+191 DAPAIDTEEPIIAT

-212 KASITRNREL
+212 KASLARTKEL
-222 QLSLLSQGI
+222 HLSLLSQGV
-231 ELTEADVGEMTPHRI
+231 ELTEADTDTITPNRTKI
-246 KVMKAITDSMSGL
+246 INAITESMGTL
-259 LSEDEVTNLESAIF
+259 LSEEEIKNLEIAIF
-273 LSTLHSAEKRHIS
+273 HSTLHAAEKRHIS
-286 KVWTYPLFTQLYSSV
+286 KVWTYPLFTQLYSSI

-329 SLEEIASF
+329 SLEEIAGF

>member
-1 MPTTAPILLL
+1 MPTTAQILLL
-11 TTTGDMKSG
+11 TSTGDMKNG
-20 KLTIKSETTGCQ
+20 KLAIKSETAGCQ

-37 TYLKKKKAPTQIGT
+37 SHLKKKKAPTQIGT

-83 QLIFGDIVVMMSKDK
+83 QLIFGDIVVLMSKDK

-116 TQMFEGFESLDDE
+116 TQVFEGFESLDE
-129 EEADEAEAEE
+129 EEAEAEADVE
-139 EVLQDELADEAHVDD
+139 EDVIQDELADEAHVDD
-154 ESIID
+154 ESVAD
-159 DAEDKYEEEGEG
+159 DLEDDYEEEG
-171 EGEGAEEGVEGVEG
+171 AEDET
-185 AEEAPV
+185 AEAAEDAPA
-191 VDAEEPVAV
+191 VDTEEPIIA

-212 KASITRNREL
+212 KASLARTKEL
-222 QLSLLSQGI
+222 HLSLLSQGV
-231 ELTEADVGEMTPHRI
+231 ELTEADTETITPHRTKI
-246 KVMKAITDSMSGL
+246 INAITESMSSI
-259 LSEDEVTNLESAIF
+259 LSEEEIKSLEVAIF
-273 LSTLHSAEKRHIS
+273 HATLHAAEKRHIS

-329 SLEEIASF
+329 SLEEIAGFS
-337 GHTDLYPEIWKDS
+337 HTDLYPEIWKDS

>member
-1 MPTTAPILLL
+1 MTAQILLL
-11 TTTGDMKSG
+11 TSTGDMKSG

-83 QLIFGDIVVMMSKDK
+83 QLVFGDIVVLLSKDK

-116 TQMFEGFESLDDE
+116 TQVFEGFESLDE
-129 EEADEAEAEE
+129 DEAEVEVEE
-139 EVLQDELADEAHVDD
+139 EEIIQDELADEAHVDD
-154 ESIID
+154 ESIAD
-159 DAEDKYEEEGEG
+159 ELEDEYEEEGEEADG
-171 EGEGAEEGVEGVEG
+171 AEGAEATED
-185 AEEAPV
+185 APA
-191 VDAEEPVAV
+191 VDTEEPVAV
-200 APTPKPKRAKAT
+200 APTPTPKRAKAT
-212 KASITRNREL
+212 KASLARSREL
-222 QLSLLSQGI
+222 QLSLLSQGV
-231 ELTEADVGEMTPHRI
+231 ELTESDVDTITPNRTKI
-246 KVMKAITDSMSGL
+246 INAITESMSTL
-259 LSEDEVTNLESAIF
+259 LSEEEIKNLEIAIF
-273 LSTLHSAEKRHIS
+273 LSTLHAAEKRHIS
-286 KVWTYPLFTQLYSSV
+286 KVWTYPLFTQLYSSI
-301 ARTIVGNL
+301 ARTVVGNL

-365 RAMATDQFLCKGCK
+365 RSMATDQFLCKGCK

>member
-1 MPTTAPILLL
+1 MPMTAQILLL
-11 TTTGDMKSG
+11 TSTGDMKSG

-83 QLIFGDIVVMMSKDK
+83 QLVFGDIVVLLSKDK

-116 TQMFEGFESLDDE
+116 THVFEGFESLDE
-129 EEADEAEAEE
+129 EEAEVEVEE
-139 EVLQDELADEAHVDD
+139 EEIIQDELADEAHVDD
-154 ESIID
+154 ESVAD
-159 DAEDKYEEEGEG
+159 DLEDEYEEEGE
-171 EGEGAEEGVEGVEG
+171 EAEGAEG
-185 AEEAPV
+185 AEATEDAPV
-191 VDAEEPVAV
+191 IDTEEAV
-200 APTPKPKRAKAT
+200 VIAPTPKPKRAKAT
-212 KASITRNREL
+212 KASLARSKEL
-222 QLSLLSQGI
+222 QLSLLSQGV
-231 ELTEADVGEMTPHRI
+231 ELTESDVDTITPNRTKI
-246 KVMKAITDSMSGL
+246 INAITESMSTL
-259 LSEDEVTNLESAIF
+259 LSEEEIKNLEVAIF
-273 LSTLHSAEKRHIS
+273 LSTLHAAEKRHIA
-286 KVWTYPLFTQLYSSV
+286 KVWTYPLFTQLYSSI
-301 ARTIVGNL
+301 ARTVVGNL

-365 RAMATDQFLCKGCK
+365 RSMATDQFLCKGCK

>member
-1 MPTTAPILLL
+1 MPTTAQILLL
-11 TTTGDMKSG
+11 TSTGDMKNG
-20 KLTIKSETTGCQ
+20 KLTIKSETAGCQ

-37 TYLKKKKAPTQIGT
+37 THLKKKKAPTQIGT

-83 QLIFGDIVVMMSKDK
+83 QLIFGDIVVLLSKDK

-116 TQMFEGFESLDDE
+116 TQMFEGFESLDED
-129 EEADEAEAEE
+129 EADADADADVEE
-139 EVLQDELADEAHVDD
+139 DVIQDELVDEAHVDD
-154 ESIID
+154 ESVAD
-159 DAEDKYEEEGEG
+159 DLEDDYEEEG
-171 EGEGAEEGVEGVEG
+171 AD
-185 AEEAPV
+185 EEAAEATE
-191 VDAEEPVAV
+191 DAPAIDTEEPIIAT

-212 KASITRNREL
+212 KASLARTKEL
-222 QLSLLSQGI
+222 HLSLLSQGV
-231 ELTEADVGEMTPHRI
+231 ELTEADTDTITPNRNKI
-246 KVMKAITDSMSGL
+246 INAITESMGTL
-259 LSEDEVTNLESAIF
+259 LSEEEIKNLEIAIF
-273 LSTLHSAEKRHIS
+273 HSTLHAAEKRHIS
-286 KVWTYPLFTQLYSSV
+286 KVWTYPLFTQLYSSI

-319 LFKRFEDGEL
+319 LFKRVEDGEL
-329 SLEEIASF
+329 SLEEIAGF

>member
-1 MPTTAPILLL
+1 MPMIAQILLL
-11 TTTGDMKSG
+11 TSTGDMKSG

-83 QLIFGDIVVMMSKDK
+83 QLVFGDIVVLLSKDK

-116 TQMFEGFESLDDE
+116 TQVFEGFESLDE
-129 EEADEAEAEE
+129 EEAEVEVEE
-139 EVLQDELADEAHVDD
+139 EEIIQDELADEAHVDD
-154 ESIID
+154 ESVAD
-159 DAEDKYEEEGEG
+159 DLEDEYEEEGE
-171 EGEGAEEGVEGVEG
+171 EAEGAEG
-185 AEEAPV
+185 AEATEDAPV
-191 VDAEEPVAV
+191 IDTEEAV
-200 APTPKPKRAKAT
+200 VIAPTPKPKRAKAT
-212 KASITRNREL
+212 KASLARSKEL
-222 QLSLLSQGI
+222 QLSLLSQGV
-231 ELTEADVGEMTPHRI
+231 ELTESDVDTITPNRTKI
-246 KVMKAITDSMSGL
+246 INAITESMSTL
-259 LSEDEVTNLESAIF
+259 LSEEEIKNLEVAIF
-273 LSTLHSAEKRHIS
+273 LSTLHAAEKRHIA
-286 KVWTYPLFTQLYSSV
+286 KVWTYPLFTQLYSSI
-301 ARTIVGNL
+301 ARTVVGNL

-365 RAMATDQFLCKGCK
+365 RSMATDQFLCKGCK

>member
-1 MPTTAPILLL
+1 MPTTAQILLL
-11 TTTGDMKSG
+11 TSTGDMKNG
-20 KLTIKSETTGCQ
+20 KLTIKSETVGCQ

-37 TYLKKKKAPTQIGT
+37 THLKKKKAPTQIGT

-62 GYTDGKAGTENKH
+62 GYMDGKAGTENKH

-83 QLIFGDIVVMMSKDK
+83 QLIFGDIVVLLSKDK

-105 PIKQD
+105 HIKQD

-116 TQMFEGFESLDDE
+116 TQVFEGFESLDE
-129 EEADEAEAEE
+129 EEAEVEVEE
-139 EVLQDELADEAHVDD
+139 DVIQDELADEAHVDD
-154 ESIID
+154 ESIAD
-159 DAEDKYEEEGEG
+159 DLEDDYDE
-171 EGEGAEEGVEGVEG
+171 EGAEDET
-185 AEEAPV
+185 AEAAEDAPA
-191 VDAEEPVAV
+191 VDTEEPIIA

-212 KASITRNREL
+212 KASLARTKEL
-222 QLSLLSQGI
+222 HLSLLSQGV
-231 ELTEADVGEMTPHRI
+231 ELTEADTETITPNRTKI
-246 KVMKAITDSMSGL
+246 INAITESMGSI
-259 LSEDEVTNLESAIF
+259 LSEEEIKSLEVAIF
-273 LSTLHSAEKRHIS
+273 HSTLHAAEKRHIS

-329 SLEEIASF
+329 SLEEIAGF

>member
-11 TTTGDMKSG
+11 TSTGDMKSG

-98 RSFAKPL
+98 RSFAKLL

-110 DYETFY
+110 DYEAFY
-116 TQMFEGFESLDDE
+116 TQVFEGFESLDE
-129 EEADEAEAEE
+129 EEADEAEVEE
-139 EVLQDELADEAHVDD
+139 EVIQDELVDEAHVDD

-159 DAEDKYEEEGEG
+159 DAEDEYEEEGAD
-171 EGEGAEEGVEGVEG
+171 GAEEEGEA
-185 AEEAPV
+185 AEDIAA
-191 VDAEEPVAV
+191 VDTEEPAAA
-200 APTPKPKRAKAT
+200 APIPKPKRAKAT
-212 KASITRNREL
+212 KASIARNREL
-222 QLSLLSQGI
+222 QLSLLSQGV
-231 ELTEADVGEMTPHRI
+231 ELTESDLGTMTPHRV
-246 KVMKAITDSMSGL
+246 KVVKAISDSMSSL
-259 LSEDEVTNLESAIF
+259 LSEEEITNLEAAIF

-286 KVWTYPLFTQLYSSV
+286 KVWTYPLFTQLYSSM

>member
-1 MPTTAPILLL
+1 
-11 TTTGDMKSG
+11 MKNG
-20 KLTIKSETTGCQ
+20 KLAIKSETTGCQ

-62 GYTDGKAGTENKH
+62 GYTDGKAGSEHKH

-83 QLIFGDIVVMMSKDK
+83 QLIFGDIVVLMSKDK

-116 TQMFEGFESLDDE
+116 TQVFEGFESLDE
-129 EEADEAEAEE
+129 EEGEVEVEE
-139 EVLQDELADEAHVDD
+139 EEIIQDELADEAHVDD
-154 ESIID
+154 ESIVD
-159 DAEDKYEEEGEG
+159 DLEDEYEEEGA
-171 EGEGAEEGVEGVEG
+171 EGAEEEAEG
-185 AEEAPV
+185 AEEAPAI
-191 VDAEEPVAV
+191 DTEEPVAI
-200 APTPKPKRAKAT
+200 APIPKPKRAKAT
-212 KASITRNREL
+212 KASLARSKEL

-231 ELTEADVGEMTPHRI
+231 ELTEADVDTITPNRTKI
-246 KVMKAITDSMSGL
+246 INAITESMSSL
-259 LSEDEVTNLESAIF
+259 LSEDEIKNLEAAIF
-273 LSTLHSAEKRHIS
+273 LATLHTAEKRHIS
-286 KVWTYPLFTQLYSSV
+286 KVWTYPLFTQVYSSV

-309 NPNTY
+309 NPTTY

-329 SLEEIASF
+329 SLEEIANF

-365 RAMATDQFLCKGCK
+365 RSMATDQFLCKGCK

>member
-11 TTTGDMKSG
+11 TSTGDMKSG

-110 DYETFY
+110 DYEALY
-116 TQMFEGFESLDDE
+116 TQVFEGFESLDE
-129 EEADEAEAEE
+129 EEAEEAEE

-159 DAEDKYEEEGEG
+159 DAEDEYEEEGADGADEEG
-171 EGEGAEEGVEGVEG
+171 EAAEEI
-185 AEEAPV
+185 AAA
-191 VDAEEPVAV
+191 DTEEPAAA
-200 APTPKPKRAKAT
+200 APIPKPKRAKAT
-212 KASITRNREL
+212 KASIARNREL
-222 QLSLLSQGI
+222 QLSLLSQGV
-231 ELTEADVGEMTPHRI
+231 ELTEADVGAMTPHRI
-246 KVMKAITDSMSGL
+246 QVMKAITDSMSSL
-259 LSEDEVTNLESAIF
+259 LSEEEVTNLESAIF
-273 LSTLHSAEKRHIS
+273 LSALHSAEKRHIS
-286 KVWTYPLFTQLYSSV
+286 KVWTYPLFTQLYSSM

>member
-1 MPTTAPILLL
+1 MTAQILLL
-11 TTTGDMKSG
+11 TSTGDMKSG

-83 QLIFGDIVVMMSKDK
+83 QLVFGDIVVLLSKDK

-116 TQMFEGFESLDDE
+116 TQVFEGFESLDE
-129 EEADEAEAEE
+129 EEAEVEVEE
-139 EVLQDELADEAHVDD
+139 EEIIQDELADEAHVDD
-154 ESIID
+154 ESVAD
-159 DAEDKYEEEGEG
+159 DLEDEYEEEGE
-171 EGEGAEEGVEGVEG
+171 EAEGAEG
-185 AEEAPV
+185 AEATEDAPV
-191 VDAEEPVAV
+191 IDTEEAV
-200 APTPKPKRAKAT
+200 VIAPTPKPKRAKAT
-212 KASITRNREL
+212 KASLARSKEL
-222 QLSLLSQGI
+222 QLSLLSQGV
-231 ELTEADVGEMTPHRI
+231 ELTESDVDTITPNRTKI
-246 KVMKAITDSMSGL
+246 INAITESMSTL
-259 LSEDEVTNLESAIF
+259 LSEEEIKNLEVAIF
-273 LSTLHSAEKRHIS
+273 LSTLHAAEKRHIA
-286 KVWTYPLFTQLYSSV
+286 KVWTYPLFTQLYSSI
-301 ARTIVGNL
+301 ARTVVGNL

-365 RAMATDQFLCKGCK
+365 RSMATDQFLCKGCK